1 MLKKKNNILSFFL
14 IKKFILNVETV
25 ILKKSR
31 KSEKN
36 ETSKHIF
43 PLALRETCHVRF
55 PPVLP
60 SCPKECLVLYNK
72 EQEQWTSTVSNN
84 RHLRFVSLFSF
95 FSSFLRKKYIIML
108 FTEQNNF
115 YNVNMMPRKKERQR
129 EEISVLMFLLVCVP
143 VFRSQLTESGHCLQI
158 EQKCKKNIQKKKN
171 VVVVRIND
179 FFYSQ
184 KKVRDHFFMN
194 CFFNESLYLS
204 HFYI

>member
-1 MLKKKNNILSFFL
+1 MSDFPLFYPHVLRNVQYCIIRSKNNG
-14 IKKFILNVETV
+14 
-25 ILKKSR
+25 
-31 KSEKN
+31 
-36 ETSKHIF
+36 
-43 PLALRETCHVRF
+43 
-55 PPVLP
+55 
-60 SCPKECLVLYNK
+60 
-72 EQEQWTSTVSNN
+72 
-84 RHLRFVSLFSF
+84 HLRFRTIDIYDSFRFSRF